1 MFGTSATL
9 QPATAIA
16 YVCTFVFKKMLS
28 RVGVV
33 CIVVPKDMLAVQ
45 KTQRESSPGPVLLP
59 PCLQLIRL
67 GSFLFF
73 FFFFVLSHGRIRGVI
88 RMEHS
93 IAAYAIQPFVSGCIG
108 VALFL
113 SIYTAPHKKTR
124 GEVCFFLLAEQNRL
138 SVIV

>member
-1 MFGTSATL
+1 MLGTSATL
-9 QPATAIA
+9 QPAIA
-16 YVCTFVFKKMLS
+16 SVCTFVFKKMLS

-67 GSFLFF
+67 GFSFLFGSLPQQNKRRHPHGTFHRSVCNPTFRERLYRSGPFFIYLHGPPTRKQGGSLF
-73 FFFFVLSHGRIRGVI
+73 FFL
-88 RMEHS
+88 
-93 IAAYAIQPFVSGCIG
+93 
-108 VALFL
+108 
-113 SIYTAPHKKTR
+113 
-124 GEVCFFLLAEQNRL
+124 LLAEQNRL